1 MNDSLIRK
9 FCFLIITF
17 IVFMILIYIYY
28 FIEFEFN
35 TREIAEDNPRV
46 NIVNIN
52 SWNLGWIDIESRDQ
66 SIVVVDQKVA
76 KIEVKTKRNADRV
89 DVKTPPAIPLNNR
102 IEQPMLNIRY
112 LGFSNE
118 KNDLI
123 VFLDFNGENKPMRVN
138 DIYEDYKLIYFNDY
152 DVIFKNLKTNVD
164 LRVAR

>member
-1 MNDSLIRK
+1 
-9 FCFLIITF
+9 
-17 IVFMILIYIYY
+17 MILIYIYY
-28 FIEFEFN
+28 SIEFEIN
-35 TREIAEDNPRV
+35 TREIAEDNHRV

-66 SIVVVDQKVA
+66 SILVVDQKVA

-89 DVKTPPAIPLNNR
+89 DVKTLPAIPLNNR
-102 IEQPMLNIRY
+102 VEQPVLNIRY
-112 LGFSNE
+112 LGFSNK

-138 DIYEDYKLIYFNDY
+138 EIYEDYKLIYFNDY
-152 DVIFKNLKTNVD
+152 DVVLKNLKTNVD